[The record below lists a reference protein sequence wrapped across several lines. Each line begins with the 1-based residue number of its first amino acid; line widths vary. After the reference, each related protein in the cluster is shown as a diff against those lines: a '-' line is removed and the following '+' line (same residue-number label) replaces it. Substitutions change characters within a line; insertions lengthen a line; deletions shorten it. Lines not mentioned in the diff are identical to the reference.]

1 MFGGVLLGHTLTFNT
16 GASPHT
22 HVPVYVFMYTLAI
35 YRWILSHTYMNTD
48 RIDAGAPVCVCVRVY
63 LRTVAVSGASP
74 LLEHGILFPRLGD
87 DLHHRIARGS
97 RGRGEQGEA
106 YDHTEGSLLTS

>member
-1 MFGGVLLGHTLTFNT
+1 MD
-16 GASPHT
+16 P
-22 HVPVYVFMYTLAI
+22 
-35 YRWILSHTYMNTD
+35 LSHTYMNTD
-48 RIDAGAPVCVCVRVY
+48 RNDAGAPVCVCVRVY

>member
-1 MFGGVLLGHTLTFNT
+1 MD
-16 GASPHT
+16 P
-22 HVPVYVFMYTLAI
+22 
-35 YRWILSHTYMNTD
+35 LSHTYMNTD
-48 RIDAGAPVCVCVRVY
+48 RIDATHAPVCVCVRVY

-74 LLEHGILFPRLGD
+74 VLEHGILSPRLVD

>member
-16 GASPHT
+16 GASPQT
-22 HVPVYVFMYTLAI
+22 HVPVCIHAHIGYIPLDP
-35 YRWILSHTYMNTD
+35 LSHTYMNTD
-48 RIDAGAPVCVCVRVY
+48 RVDAGAPACVCVRVY